1 MLQVKRVYEEVSDAD
16 GYRVLVDRLWPRGLS
31 KERAQVDLW
40 LKEVGPSRQLRQAF
54 HGGEID
60 FAVFRQKYQ
69 EELKVGATRQAF
81 FQLQKII
88 QEQSSVT
95 LLFAA
100 KNQSENQAVVLFD
113 LLKESGNDFS

>member
-31 KERAQVDLW
+31 KERAEVDLW

-81 FQLQKII
+81 LQLQKII
-88 QEQSSVT
+88 QEQSLVT

-100 KNQSENQAVVLFD
+100 KNQNENQAVVLFD
-113 LLKESGNDFS
+113 LLKESGSNFS